1 MPRKFPV
8 TLLLF
13 VLATAVSVAAEIK
26 VATLNCFLLFDPRI
40 EHRGKLDEQQR
51 MSVAQYNEKL
61 SNLAS
66 LIRGYDVVGL
76 QETGGRA
83 EVDALAAKAGMQGL
97 WVKGNDTAT
106 GEEVGLLYKLPGW
119 RVTSAS
125 RTPELDRILSKH
137 LLVEMQN
144 SDHRALFLVIHLIR
158 PIDNQLAK
166 HHQQL
171 EAIKTWMRYQHAT
184 HPGWLIVVLGD
195 TNSTLVERGSS
206 LFGFGVEAGESID
219 FQPTHL
225 NRSAYDRMVLLG
237 PGTWHNVEIKAP
249 PYDNRPPAALKRVW
263 TDHFRLGGEIILN
276 PSFRREH

>member
-51 MSVAQYNEKL
+51 MSLAQYNEKL

>member
-1 MPRKFPV
+1 MLRKFPV

-13 VLATAVSVAAEIK
+13 LLAAAVSFAAEIK
-26 VATLNCFLLFDPRI
+26 VATLNCYLLFDPRI

-66 LIRGYDVVGL
+66 LIRGYDVVGI

-166 HHQQL
+166 HRQQL
-171 EAIKTWMRYQHAT
+171 EAIKTWMRHQHAT
-184 HPGWLIVVLGD
+184 HPSWLIVVLGD
-195 TNSTLVERGSS
+195 TNSSLVERGSS

>member
-1 MPRKFPV
+1 MLRKFPS

-13 VLATAVSVAAEIK
+13 LLAAAVSVAAEIK
-26 VATLNCFLLFDPRI
+26 VATLNCYLLFDPRI

-66 LIRGYDVVGL
+66 LIRGYDVVGI
-76 QETGGRA
+76 QETGGRT

-106 GEEVGLLYKLPGW
+106 GEEVGLLYKLPDW
-119 RVTSAS
+119 TVNSAS

-144 SDHRALFLVIHLIR
+144 GDHRALFLVIHLIR
-158 PIDNQLAK
+158 PIGNQLAK
-166 HHQQL
+166 HRQQL
-171 EAIKTWMRYQHAT
+171 EAIKTWMRYQHAS

-195 TNSTLVERGSS
+195 TNSNLVERGSS

-219 FQPTHL
+219 FKPTHL
-225 NRSAYDRMVLLG
+225 NRSVYDRMVLLG

-249 PYDNRPPAALKRVW
+249 PYDNRPLPALKRVW

-276 PSFRREH
+276 PLFRREH

>member
-1 MPRKFPV
+1 MLRKFPS

-13 VLATAVSVAAEIK
+13 LLATAVSVAAEIK
-26 VATLNCFLLFDPRI
+26 VATLNCYLLFDPRI

-66 LIRGYDVVGL
+66 LIRGYDVVGI

-97 WVKGNDTAT
+97 WIKGNDTAT
-106 GEEVGLLYKLPGW
+106 GEEVGLLYKLPDW
-119 RVTSAS
+119 TVNSAS

-144 SDHRALFLVIHLIR
+144 GDHRALFLVIHLIR
-158 PIDNQLAK
+158 PIGNQLAK
-166 HHQQL
+166 HRQQL
-171 EAIKTWMRYQHAT
+171 EAIKTWMRYQHAS

-206 LFGFGVEAGESID
+206 LFGFGVEAGESVD
-219 FQPTHL
+219 FKPTHL
-225 NRSAYDRMVLLG
+225 NRSVYDRMVLLG

-263 TDHFRLGGEIILN
+263 TDHFRLGGEIVLN